1 MNDSEAA
8 IESSGGETVDSGA
21 VGKVADSA
29 GAAGEAVESSDGKA
43 AVDTSNGDT
52 SNGEAAEGPG
62 KVDSAGAAVKA
73 PTRRVDDCDWCTV
86 TGDGRRGAE

>member
-8 IESSGGETVDSGA
+8 IESSDVETVDSGA
-21 VGKVADSA
+21 VGEVADSA

-43 AVDTSNGDT
+43 AVDTSD
-52 SNGEAAEGPG
+52 GEAAEGPG
-62 KVDSAGAAVKA
+62 KVDSAGAAMKA
-73 PTRRVDDCDWCTV
+73 PTRRLDDCDWCTA

>member
-43 AVDTSNGDT
+43 AVDTSD
-52 SNGEAAEGPG
+52 GEAAEGPG
-62 KVDSAGAAVKA
+62 KADSDGAAVKA